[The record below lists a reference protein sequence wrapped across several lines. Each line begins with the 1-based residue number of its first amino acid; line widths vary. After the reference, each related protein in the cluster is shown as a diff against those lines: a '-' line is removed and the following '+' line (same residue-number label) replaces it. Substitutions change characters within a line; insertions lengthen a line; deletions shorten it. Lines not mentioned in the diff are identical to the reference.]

1 MGQRLVINFEN
12 DKLTKFILYIYIGQI
27 RKYNFLLLLLLLLG
41 GVVKEGKKFK
51 RKKRDILKILLL
63 SANLKISRV
72 ICANLRDFF
81 FLLSST
87 TSTEPL
93 PHKVILNETTRNN

>member
-1 MGQRLVINFEN
+1 MEQRLVINFEN
-12 DKLTKFILYIYIGQI
+12 GKLTKFILYIYIGQI

-93 PHKVILNETTRNN
+93 PQNDFK

>member
-12 DKLTKFILYIYIGQI
+12 GKLTKFILYIYIGQI
-27 RKYNFLLLLLLLLG
+27 RKYNFLLLLLLLLLG

-93 PHKVILNETTRNN
+93 PQNDFK